1 MITIEL
7 NLVSFAGVLG
17 TAFGFG
23 ALAAHWRA
31 ARQLRSLRED
41 GAALESR
48 AGALR
53 RELDRVAAAGAK
65 ARSQAESEAGLQ
77 RQAHAR
83 TLAQL
88 QRVEA
93 EYAKIADRMNL
104 VEFRGEG
111 RSIDQAID
119 FARRGAEPDKLTAKF
134 GLGRAEADLVAKLHG
149 RLKSA

>member
-7 NLVSFAGVLG
+7 NLVSLSALLG
-17 TAFGFG
+17 TALGLG
-23 ALAAHWRA
+23 ALVAGWRA

-65 ARSQAESEAGLQ
+65 AQSQAESQAKQL
-77 RQAHAR
+77 RQAHAQ

-88 QRVEA
+88 QHVEQ
-93 EYAKIADRMNL
+93 EYAKIADRMGL

-119 FARRGAEPDKLTAKF
+119 FARRGAEPDKLAAKF
-134 GLGRAEADLVAKLHG
+134 GLSRGEADLVTKLH
-149 RLKSA
+149 RRAARA